1 MDVGIKIYPDDL
13 HVHVDR
19 KKSRPVHK
27 KQVFLLK
34 HWNFHVNK
42 SYFYRFHTT
51 SLWKCKKRGEECEL
65 ILVKIN
71 VLHVVEGPR

>member
-51 SLWKCKKRGEECEL
+51 SL
-65 ILVKIN
+65 
-71 VLHVVEGPR
+71 

>member
-19 KKSRPVHK
+19 KKSHPVHK

-42 SYFYRFHTT
+42 CYFYRFHTT
-51 SLWKCKKRGEECEL
+51 SLWKGKKRRKKERGRE
-65 ILVKIN
+65 IVWIN
-71 VLHVVEGPR
+71 IGQN

>member
-51 SLWKCKKRGEECEL
+51 SLGKCKKRRKKERGRE
-65 ILVKIN
+65 IVWIN
-71 VLHVVEGPR
+71 IGQN

>member
-42 SYFYRFHTT
+42 SIFLQISYNFP
-51 SLWKCKKRGEECEL
+51 LKMQKEKEKR
-65 ILVKIN
+65 
-71 VLHVVEGPR
+71 EGKRNSVN